1 MEKKIKMEFMLPSK
15 DRIKVWFEKDTIR
28 SWDKV
33 SQKAFLEEWRKNG
46 LFEQVTSCYNG
57 GNMVLYI
64 QLTKPK

>member
-33 SQKAFLEEWRKNG
+33 SQKAFLEELQNN
-46 LFEQVTSCYNG
+46 L
-57 GNMVLYI
+57 
-64 QLTKPK
+64 